1 MAVRDYYEVL
11 GVPKDA
17 SKEDIRKAYRKLAK
31 KYHPDANKDDPK
43 AAEERFK
50 ELSEAYEVLA
60 DDDKRARY
68 DRFGHEGVR
77 ADFGAGGFQW
87 QDFSH
92 MDDVSDIF
100 GFDFMDGVFGRGGAG
115 GPGGSV
121 FDMFFG
127 GMGRRGPPSGPRQGS
142 DIRMQVNVDL
152 EDVATGKEVE
162 VEIPRQESCRVCG
175 GTGAAAGSKPRGC
188 AGCGG
193 SGQVQQSQSFGNRR
207 LVTITTCP
215 QCQGKGT
222 VIDRPCSDCGGRRRI
237 KVTRRLLITIPAGAE
252 TGTPLRYAG
261 QGEAGDMGGPPG
273 DLYAFVSV
281 RPHHMFEREGADLL
295 TEVHVSFP
303 QASLG
308 DRIEVPTLG
317 GKAQLGIPQ
326 GTQSGKVFRLRSQG
340 LPHLGGSGKGDEY
353 VRVIVETPR
362 DLTARQK
369 ELLKQLWDLERDGA
383 GGRSGSGGGSDGGDR
398 AESGGPSAGAGG
410 GKGGGGGT
418 GKGKGRIFGRK

>member
-11 GVPKDA
+11 GVPKGA

-68 DRFGHEGVR
+68 DRFGHEGVK

-92 MDDVSDIF
+92 MDDISDIF

-115 GPGGSV
+115 GGGPGGSV

-127 GMGRRGPPSGPRQGS
+127 GMGGRRAAPTGPRQGS
-142 DIRMQVNVDL
+142 DIRLQVNVDL
-152 EDVATGKEVE
+152 DAVATGREVE
-162 VEIPRQESCRVCG
+162 VEIPRPETCRVCS
-175 GTGAAAGSKPRGC
+175 GTGAAAGSQPRGC

-222 VIDRPCSDCGGRRRI
+222 VIDRPCKDCGGRGRT

-261 QGEAGDMGGPPG
+261 QGEAGELGGPPG

-281 RPHHMFEREGADLL
+281 RPHSMFEREGADLL

-317 GKAQLGIPQ
+317 GKAQLAIPQ
-326 GTQSGKVFRLRSQG
+326 GTQSGKVFRLRGQG

-362 DLTARQK
+362 NLTARQK
-369 ELLKQLWDLERDGA
+369 ELLKQLWDLEHGGA
-383 GGRSGSGGGSDGGDR
+383 GGRGGGADVGGDG
-398 AESGGPSAGAGG
+398 EGGEAGAADR

>member
-1 MAVRDYYEVL
+1 VAVRDYYEVL

-92 MDDVSDIF
+92 MDDISDIF
-100 GFDFMDGVFGRGGAG
+100 GFDFMDGVFGRGGG
-115 GPGGSV
+115 GGGSV

-127 GMGRRGPPSGPRQGS
+127 GMGRRGPPTGPRQGS

-162 VEIPRQESCRVCG
+162 VEIPRQEACRVCG
-175 GTGAAAGSKPRGC
+175 GTGAAAGSQPRGC

-193 SGQVQQSQSFGNRR
+193 SGQVQQSQTFGNRR

-222 VIDRPCSDCGGRRRI
+222 VIDKPCADCGGRGRI

-261 QGEAGDMGGPPG
+261 QGEAGEMGGPPG
-273 DLYAFVSV
+273 DLYAFVNV

-295 TEVHVSFP
+295 TEVHVGFP

-317 GKAQLGIPQ
+317 GKAQLAIPQ
-326 GTQSGKVFRLRSQG
+326 GTQSGKVFRLRGQG

-362 DLTARQK
+362 NLTARHR
-369 ELLKQLWDLERDGA
+369 ELLKQLWDL
-383 GGRSGSGGGSDGGDR
+383 DR
-398 AESGGPSAGAGG
+398 EGAGG
-410 GKGGGGGT
+410 GADATGGDGGGAGGHGAAGGP